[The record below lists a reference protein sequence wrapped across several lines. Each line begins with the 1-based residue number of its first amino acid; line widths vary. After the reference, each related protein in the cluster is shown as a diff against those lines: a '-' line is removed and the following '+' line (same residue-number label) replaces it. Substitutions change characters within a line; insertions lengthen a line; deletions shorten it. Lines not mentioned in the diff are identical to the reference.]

1 MKNPCEVLCLPLV
14 RLRVLNQV
22 ICQACSC
29 LGDLR
34 SLSCSPAL
42 SFCLQN
48 NPRSQPRPVSQL
60 RLRQFRSEGTFEG
73 VWSNPT
79 KVRSCSVRA
88 GCSVPCWGKLWLFPG
103 HRLHYQ
109 HLIALLNIF
118 PPLLSRIV
126 PMAGNLLPLG
136 LVVLDFFHCTA
147 LRGVVQCVK
156 ISNSLFSAGWDWSA
170 LNILWTQKSGGN
182 EFPGLCPC
190 SVARGVA
197 MPPGLSLAAFL
208 YMSRS
213 FLLALLSWQ
222 RGHSKG
228 GAVIFCSQP
237 LLEKVQWSMLTSLKM
252 LVLATYSCLES
263 KWGGEQKPKSI

>member
-1 MKNPCEVLCLPLV
+1 M
-14 RLRVLNQV
+14 
-22 ICQACSC
+22 
-29 LGDLR
+29 
-34 SLSCSPAL
+34 
-42 SFCLQN
+42 
-48 NPRSQPRPVSQL
+48 
-60 RLRQFRSEGTFEG
+60 
-73 VWSNPT
+73 
-79 KVRSCSVRA
+79 
-88 GCSVPCWGKLWLFPG
+88 PCWGKLWLFPG

-222 RGHSKG
+222 CGHSKG

-263 KWGGEQKPKSI
+263 KWGGEQKPKSILKNQGALACAGNEVTRLVSSEMLPFPSLRSKSQCSCWSFLHPILHYTELICPAQESS